1 MKCPACGAPVSR
13 PGINCPDCGTFIPDP
28 YQITFQEIF
37 NPRNYL
43 AEKEFVAIVVF
54 LGLLILFFF
63 F

>member
-43 AEKEFVAIVVF
+43 AEKEFVAILVF